1 MWEEAFLKKGLPP
14 HPLSKMF
21 REEDRR
27 IYSTNNFSLRRQAK
41 YHTAGISLFPDTQLK
56 QSKKQTGQNLSAFLY
71 GAVWDEIEVIYAP
84 ATPPCLLFCFLP
96 FCPLISVSV
105 LRIFMRQAHGRSERL
120 KPGGAAWSEL
130 LFLKGM
136 HCFHGRHPV
145 DLPRFLGITFPR
157 RYTLRWQNPPWGIW
171 ARCRHCRACG
181 RRGSAPV
188 PSHNTAWSGPDPAFS
203 GG

>member
-1 MWEEAFLKKGLPP
+1 MKKGLPP

-41 YHTAGISLFPDTQLK
+41 YHTAGISLFSDTQLK

-105 LRIFMRQAHGRSERL
+105 LRIFAAGTRAVGAFENRGRGLERVTFSQRY
-120 KPGGAAWSEL
+120 AL
-130 LFLKGM
+130 LL
-136 HCFHGRHPV
+136 
-145 DLPRFLGITFPR
+145 
-157 RYTLRWQNPPWGIW
+157 WQTS
-171 ARCRHCRACG
+171 R
-181 RRGSAPV
+181 
-188 PSHNTAWSGPDPAFS
+188 
-203 GG
+203 